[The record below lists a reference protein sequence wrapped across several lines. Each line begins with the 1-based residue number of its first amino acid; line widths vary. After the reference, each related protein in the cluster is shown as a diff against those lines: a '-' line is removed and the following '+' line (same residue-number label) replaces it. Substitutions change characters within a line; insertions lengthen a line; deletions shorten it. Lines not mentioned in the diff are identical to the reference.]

1 MNNEEKI
8 LELLM
13 GMQKDIVGL
22 KQGQQRLESRQESLE
37 IGQQR
42 LESRQESLEKGQQ
55 RIEAKVDKLATT
67 QSQDIFNVMQLTYH
81 KVDQIHSK
89 FDLLNKRLFD
99 QEAELQTLK
108 RVK

>member
-1 MNNEEKI
+1 MTNEEKI

-22 KQGQQRLESRQESLE
+22 KQ
-37 IGQQR
+37 GQQR